1 MSPSQII
8 SKAIAGMPECLAA
21 GFVDLRSGLL
31 LDIKTA
37 GQHPSGVMDLLA
49 AATADLFQGPNAL
62 AIESV
67 FNPERGEEGNNHY
80 FQEIL
85 VTSENLLHVF
95 LRGKQHQDYVAV
107 FVCRNTTNLG
117 MVLAKARL
125 ALPAFEASL

>member
-1 MSPSQII
+1 MAPSPMI
-8 SKAIAGMPECLAA
+8 SKVVAGMPECLAA

-37 GQHPSGVMDLLA
+37 GQHPNGVMDLLA
-49 AATADLFQGPNAL
+49 AATADLFQGPNAM

-67 FNPERGEEGNNHY
+67 FNPAQDEADSNRY

-95 LRGKQHQDYVAV
+95 LRGKKHPDYVAV